1 MHGYLTIPE
10 FRLGPDIACHPVN
23 NITKSWKEL
32 WKKPET
38 IIEFYVLLFGF
49 ILTYFGD
56 LRCYLWNIWNN
67 LLGTRALRE
76 LCGGT
81 CFIMRKCMLAWSI
94 PQSKTYSFL
103 AKQANA
109 TWNYHQRIINW
120 TELSFSWK
128 TVLMLCFSPCK
139 CVQTAVLQTVL
150 KFAAYQKEQD
160 NSELPSNG
168 RNPVSI
174 SLINVNDDISSIK

>member
-56 LRCYLWNIWNN
+56 LRCYL
-67 LLGTRALRE
+67 
-76 LCGGT
+76 
-81 CFIMRKCMLAWSI
+81 
-94 PQSKTYSFL
+94 
-103 AKQANA
+103 
-109 TWNYHQRIINW
+109 
-120 TELSFSWK
+120 
-128 TVLMLCFSPCK
+128 
-139 CVQTAVLQTVL
+139 
-150 KFAAYQKEQD
+150 
-160 NSELPSNG
+160 
-168 RNPVSI
+168 
-174 SLINVNDDISSIK
+174 